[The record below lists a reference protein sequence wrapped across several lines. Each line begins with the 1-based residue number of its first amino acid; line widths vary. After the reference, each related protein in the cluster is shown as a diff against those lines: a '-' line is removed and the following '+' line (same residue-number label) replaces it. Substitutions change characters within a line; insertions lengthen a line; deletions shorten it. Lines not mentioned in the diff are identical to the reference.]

1 MMFGATFTQLADG
14 KHSPRGFA
22 MSCNPRF
29 SLTFIVAVLVFVNL
43 GFGQQHSAAPLPQPI
58 PDFGRLVDPTSQTS
72 IQFQSYDKNP
82 LTFTSKTIY
91 VLVPVVV
98 TDKDGKP
105 VTGLKK
111 EDFHVQENA
120 KDQAVSSM
128 EEIHATAASLSRSAI
143 PGNEVRN
150 QTSSDATPRRL
161 VIIAL
166 DMVNT
171 PFEDQT
177 RARRALISYLS
188 ENIDPDSLYQLV
200 AVENNGLRILHD
212 YTEQTAPLVAALKAA
227 GNKFPTVKADAGFIE
242 RAGKTEPGP
251 NSGVLTGEDPE
262 SGTPFLGPAE
272 LRVALETFLAA
283 SGTQELQA
291 QQANA
296 ANSTL
301 SAFQQIA
308 ERASGVPG
316 RKSLVWIT
324 GSFPFSID
332 PASASVS
339 DGTSFETYQ
348 HVMQLLDNQLI
359 SVYPIDARGL
369 VAAELDATT
378 HISTRQFVM
387 NNNLQRDMSN
397 RLLDTLNTMRAFADM
412 TGGQAYVNNNDTRG
426 AIREAVQDGSAYYM
440 LSYAADKSDRRP
452 GWRKITVK
460 VGDYRVRARH
470 GYFLTQTTLD
480 PLTSAK
486 YDIDSALRSPLDY
499 TGLPVQMV
507 MNPTVVNGNKR
518 KVTFAMTVPPKGARV
533 DSDDKN
539 HMHVEI
545 AYAVWTA
552 TGQDAGHKGTRY
564 NLNLNPTQLQQIDTN
579 GLGYGDTLDLA
590 PGSYKLRVVVRDN
603 LTGQIGS
610 VSAPLELK

>member
-1 MMFGATFTQLADG
+1 MMFGATCTAGGGQSLAKG
-14 KHSPRGFA
+14 GA
-22 MSCNPRF
+22 MSRNPHF
-29 SLTFIVAVLVFVNL
+29 SAFTFIVVAWAYANLV
-43 GFGQQHSAAPLPQPI
+43 FGQQPLPQPI
-58 PDFGRLVDPTSQTS
+58 PDFGRLADPTTQTS
-72 IQFQSYDKNP
+72 IQFQSYDKTP
-82 LTFTSKTIY
+82 LTFTSKAIY

-111 EDFHVQENA
+111 EDFHVQENG
-120 KDQAVSSM
+120 KDQAV
-128 EEIHATAASLSRSAI
+128 ASLENIQATTTPVPRAAT

-171 PFEDQT
+171 PFEDQA

-200 AVENNGLRILHD
+200 SVENNGLRVLHE
-212 YTEQTAPLVAALKAA
+212 YTEETAPLIATLKKV
-227 GNKFPTVKADAGFIE
+227 GSKFPTVKADPGFVQ
-242 RAGKTEPGP
+242 RAESTNTGP
-251 NSGVLTGEDPE
+251 NATVQIGEDPE
-262 SGTPFLGPAE
+262 LGTPLVGPPEFREAIA
-272 LRVALETFLAA
+272 RFLAE
-283 SGTQELQA
+283 SGMQEIRSEQA
-291 QQANA
+291 TAV
-296 ANSTL
+296 NSTL

-316 RKSLVWIT
+316 RKSLIWIT

-332 PASASVS
+332 PGSASVS
-339 DGTSFETYQ
+339 AGTSFAAYQ
-348 HVMQLLDNQLI
+348 HVMQLLENQLI
-359 SVYPIDARGL
+359 SVYPVDARGL

-378 HISTRQFVM
+378 QISTRRLVT
-387 NNNLQRDMSN
+387 NPGLQRDMSN

-412 TGGQAYVNNNDTRG
+412 TGGRAYVNTNDTRG
-426 AIREAVQDGSAYYM
+426 AIREAVQDGSSYYM
-440 LSYAADKSDRRP
+440 LSFAADKSDRRP
-452 GWRKITVK
+452 GWRKINVK
-460 VGDYRVRARH
+460 VGDYHVRARH

-499 TGLPVQMV
+499 TGLPVQIV
-507 MNPTVVNGNKR
+507 MNPTVVSGNKR
-518 KVTFAMTVPPKGARV
+518 KVTFAMTVPPKVARV

-552 TGQDAGHKGTRY
+552 TGQDAGHKGTSY